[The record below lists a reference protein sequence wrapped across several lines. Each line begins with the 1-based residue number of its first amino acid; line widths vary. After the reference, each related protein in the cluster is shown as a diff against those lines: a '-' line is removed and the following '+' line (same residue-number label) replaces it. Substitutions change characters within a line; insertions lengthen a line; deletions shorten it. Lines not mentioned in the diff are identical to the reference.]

1 MAHNVETTIHLD
13 LDPDDGVGLRV
24 PGPTPLP
31 PAVRAALSRQM
42 VNHRGPE
49 FAEIMN
55 EVHRDLAHFF
65 VTENPV
71 LTFPAAGT
79 GGLEAT
85 IVNLLSPGDE
95 VVVVSVG
102 VFGDRFGEIA
112 SAFGVQTHRLSYPLG
127 EAAEPDEVAALL
139 QRRPE
144 AKAVLVT
151 QNETSTGVINDI
163 EAIARAV
170 RSVRPDILLLVDGI
184 SALGAAPLYTDD
196 WDIDVVVTGS
206 QKAWMTPP
214 GMTMLSVSPRAWDA
228 HQTARLPRY
237 YWDFTAARKTVDIA
251 SPPYTPAVSLYYALQ
266 VALRAMRA
274 EGREAFWARH
284 ARVADHARASA
295 RRLGLGLFAAPAHP
309 SPSVSSVVIPE
320 GVDAKRLLRD
330 AREMHG
336 VVFAS
341 GQRELSGK
349 ILRVG
354 HLGWV
359 DEGHIDRAFAALASC
374 LAAQGWSAVSHV
386 PAEATI

>member
-1 MAHNVETTIHLD
+1 MSDGETTMHLD
-13 LDPDDGVGLRV
+13 LDPDDGDGLRV

-31 PAVRAALSRQM
+31 PTVRAALSRQM

-49 FAEIMN
+49 FAAIMN
-55 EVHRDLAHFF
+55 EVHAGLAHFF

-112 SAFGVQTHRLSYPLG
+112 SAFGVRTHRLSYPLG
-127 EAAEPDEVAALL
+127 EAAVPDEVVAMLRAHP
-139 QRRPE
+139 RAR
-144 AKAVLVT
+144 AVLVT
-151 QNETSTGVINDI
+151 QNETSTGVINDV
-163 EAIARAV
+163 EAIAGAV
-170 RSVRPDILLLVDGI
+170 RSLRPDILILVDGI
-184 SALGAAPLYTDD
+184 SALGAAPLYTDA

-214 GMTMLSVSPRAWDA
+214 GMTMLSVSPRAWAA
-228 HQTARLPRY
+228 HGTARLPRY
-237 YWDFTAARKTVDIA
+237 YWDFTAARKAVDA
-251 SPPYTPAVSLYYALQ
+251 AAPPYTPSVSLYYALQ
-266 VALRAMRA
+266 AALRSMHD

-284 ARVADHARASA
+284 ARVAAYTRSRTQA
-295 RRLGLGLFAAPAHP
+295 LGLGLFAASAHP
-309 SPSVSSVVIPE
+309 SPSVTSVVIPE

-330 AREMHG
+330 ARVLHG

-349 ILRVG
+349 IMRIG

-359 DEGHIDRAFAALASC
+359 DEHHIDRAFTALASC
-374 LAAQGWSAVSHV
+374 LAAQGWSAALQAPV
-386 PAEATI
+386 EAAV